1 MSTVFTSNAGKRI
14 SEYRKKRG
22 VSQQQLADLIG
33 ISRSYLGDIEAG
45 RSEPSTH
52 FLTAIT
58 TKTDVSSDWILT
70 GEGEMLKTKPDPT
83 PTSSTEDRRCGISER
98 RLTMMDE
105 LLDGLDQTQQ
115 QEILS
120 VISEKKRINEMQ
132 RQLEQLINQQTR
144 QSA

>member
-1 MSTVFTSNAGKRI
+1 MNFGIRLSEERKRMSLNQTDFGKIGGVTKTSQINYESGERKPNVDYLQAISAAGVDVQYILTGKRA
-14 SEYRKKRG
+14 
-22 VSQQQLADLIG
+22 V
-33 ISRSYLGDIEAG
+33 
-45 RSEPSTH
+45 
-52 FLTAIT
+52 
-58 TKTDVSSDWILT
+58 LT

-83 PTSSTEDRRCGISER
+83 PTSSTEDRRCGISDR